1 MRPTPAARPVSRP
14 VAGSALRGAVRRVT
28 RRARL
33 PLLLPALLIGLAPL
47 VAGADVR
54 VLLAFDQS
62 GHRVHDIR
70 RGGDADAA
78 LTSYVAPPADLAAA
92 ARAGDATLAWLG
104 PDGRVLLLERAPD
117 PRVGHAPAP
126 AGNGVAVSP
135 GAPVALAEGGWLA
148 RGPEAA
154 TTLVLRLPAV
164 GAPALA
170 AEEWRLALDEE
181 GSPGR

>member
-1 MRPTPAARPVSRP
+1 MHPTPAVRPVIGPATRFP
-14 VAGSALRGAVRRVT
+14 AVRGTV
-28 RRARL
+28 RRARRA
-33 PLLLPALLIGLAPL
+33 ALLIGLVPL
-47 VAGADVR
+47 VAGADLR

-70 RGGDADAA
+70 RDADADA
-78 LTSYVAPPADLAAA
+78 GLTSYVAPPADLAAA

-126 AGNGVAVSP
+126 GGDRVAVSP

-148 RGPEAA
+148 RGPDAA
-154 TTLVLRLPAV
+154 ATLVLRLPAV

-170 AEEWRLALDEE
+170 AEKWRLALDEE
-181 GSPGR
+181 ASPDR